1 MHNKSKNI
9 TNLTGDNMIVYE
21 TKFHQLLVNKS
32 HDDCNE
38 YVCQCNGKKSWRF
51 WIKNKKSPINSAWKE
66 FPSEAEAMAKALE
79 YQPEVIKFE
88 IFHQQE
94 NV

>member
-1 MHNKSKNI
+1 MHNKSKNM

-66 FPSEAEAMAKALE
+66 FPSEA
-79 YQPEVIKFE
+79 
-88 IFHQQE
+88 
-94 NV
+94 